1 MQIVR
6 QIDDFHPF
14 RGGVVSI
21 GNFDGVHLG
30 HRAMLRKLVSLAK
43 RRGVMATAMTFDPPP
58 VALIAPERVPPR
70 LSTVKRKAE
79 LMESLGID
87 CLLVYPTSREF
98 LSLSAQDFFE
108 QIIRQQLKALGLV
121 EGPNFFFGKGRQGDV
136 KLLAELAASQQ
147 MDFEVVSAVEQEGMV
162 ISSSLIRQMISQGRI
177 EEAVHWLGHP
187 YRLTGTVETG
197 ASRGSG
203 LGFPTANLTDIHTLM
218 PRNGVYAGVT
228 EIEGRP
234 YPAALNI
241 GANPTFAD
249 NNFKLEAHLI
259 GYQGD
264 LYGQE
269 LSVDLLSFVRD
280 IQKFEDAAQLK
291 SQLEKD
297 VSAIQAIVSSRI
309 VQ

>member
-1 MQIVR
+1 
-6 QIDDFHPF
+6 
-14 RGGVVSI
+14 
-21 GNFDGVHLG
+21 
-30 HRAMLRKLVSLAK
+30 
-43 RRGVMATAMTFDPPP
+43 
-58 VALIAPERVPPR
+58 
-70 LSTVKRKAE
+70 
-79 LMESLGID
+79 
-87 CLLVYPTSREF
+87 
-98 LSLSAQDFFE
+98 
-108 QIIRQQLKALGLV
+108 
-121 EGPNFFFGKGRQGDV
+121 
-136 KLLAELAASQQ
+136 
-147 MDFEVVSAVEQEGMV
+147 
-162 ISSSLIRQMISQGRI
+162 
-177 EEAVHWLGHP
+177 
-187 YRLTGTVETG
+187 